1 MHKGQLKSWKDD
13 KGFGFIQC
21 NELKQDTFIHIS
33 SLKAMSRKPKIGDF
47 IYFEVETQVNGK
59 SRAMN
64 CRIEGVAAK
73 ADSVHKPR
81 YQQRHK
87 PRIHRN
93 NTAPKSKLVL
103 ILVVIGIC
111 AFAFQRLGLSTNSSP
126 VQRPANTPAP
136 KGSLLNR
143 AFSDSNFSCDGRQH
157 CSQMK
162 SRAEA
167 EYFIQYCPNTKMDG
181 DRDGIPCENDS
192 RF

>member
-1 MHKGQLKSWKDD
+1 MHRGQLKIWKDD

-47 IYFEVETQVNGK
+47 IYFEVETQANGK

-111 AFAFQRLGLSTNSSP
+111 AFAFQRLGLSTHSTP

-136 KGSLLNR
+136 KSSLLNR

-167 EYFIQYCPNTKMDG
+167 EYFIKYCPNTKMDG